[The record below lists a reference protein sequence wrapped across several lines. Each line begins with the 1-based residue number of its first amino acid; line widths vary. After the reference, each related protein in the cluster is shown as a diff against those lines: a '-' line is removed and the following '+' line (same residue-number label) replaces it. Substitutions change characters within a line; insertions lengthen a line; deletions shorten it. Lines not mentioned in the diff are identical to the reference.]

1 MTEQFDPNDHT
12 VAEVQEHLASASPDE
27 FARVQEAEAAGKAR
41 KGILEF
47 TQAGV
52 APEALEPSPDG
63 YTRRVV
69 SS

>member
-1 MTEQFDPNDHT
+1 MSDFNPAEHT
-12 VAEVQEHLASASPDE
+12 VAAVQEHLATASPDE
-27 FARVQEAEAAGKAR
+27 FAHVLEAERAGQGR

-47 TQAGV
+47 TQAG
-52 APEALEPSPDG
+52 ADPEALEPSPDG